1 MVLKSLIKC
10 FELVSGFKVD
20 WSKSQLSSIGFT
32 DTENIHMAG
41 ILGYSYRGWLNE
53 NLGLPLGGLSWN
65 KDFWEPVLDRCS
77 KKLT

>member
-41 ILGYSYRGWLNE
+41 ILGYSYRGWPNE
-53 NLGLPLGGLSWN
+53 YLGLPLFVTEQRLLGTGSG
-65 KDFWEPVLDRCS
+65 
-77 KKLT
+77 